1 MILLISYDLKQPDRN
16 YESLYDTIKQCGT
29 KWWHYLESVWL
40 IKTDLTPQLCF
51 ERLHRKIDEND
62 YLFIVDIS
70 RKSHEGWLP
79 KSAWEWIKDND
90 E

>member
-16 YESLYDTIKQCGT
+16 YESLYDEIKQCGT

-40 IKTDLTPQLCF
+40 IKTDLDPQQCF

-62 YLFIVDIS
+62 YLFIVEIS
-70 RKSHEGWLP
+70 KQSHEGWLP
-79 KSAWEWIKDND
+79 KTAWEWIQEND
-90 E
+90 V